1 MCVSVY
7 ICVQHMSEDVP
18 HLTSNGCVPVPMS
31 QHCLLLF
38 DKRLH
43 SYRKSPCF
51 VGKSSILGHGF
62 HSELWVYWRGSQ
74 PYWPFSTGQSTNSLP
89 RAITR
94 KQDHNPFPIQPALTA
109 GIQPPSWKAW
119 CELHPNISLVKPN
132 ANPWQCYGCEWK
144 MVLFNSK
151 GHCLKWHGYRTQFWS
166 IFSETETS
174 GRVNVIQHTVGTVP
188 QHTPSQSMAQILW
201 LTCSHTILIYFDKC
215 PGKHQGWQFWRIRPP
230 ILIYLRN
237 DRRPTGF

>member
-1 MCVSVY
+1 VS
-7 ICVQHMSEDVP
+7 
-18 HLTSNGCVPVPMS
+18 
-31 QHCLLLF
+31 
-38 DKRLH
+38 
-43 SYRKSPCF
+43 
-51 VGKSSILGHGF
+51 
-62 HSELWVYWRGSQ
+62 LWEGSQ

-94 KQDHNPFPIQPALTA
+94 KQDHNPFLIQPALTA

-201 LTCSHTILIYFDKC
+201 LTCSHINFDIFWQMPLKASRLTILTNKASYFDI
-215 PGKHQGWQFWRIRPP
+215 FWEMIGDPQVSKVQSLGPRSMGSSSCFDVFFGFKWPL
-230 ILIYLRN
+230 ILTVDALFSGTKSTYQTQTDYIV
-237 DRRPTGF
+237 DVSCIPTI

>member
-62 HSELWVYWRGSQ
+62 HSELWVYGRVASHIGHFQQVNQPIAFHAPSPGNRITTHFSSSRHLLLGS
-74 PYWPFSTGQSTNSLP
+74 NLP
-89 RAITR
+89 AGKHDVSCIRIFLWWSQTR
-94 KQDHNPFPIQPALTA
+94 IRD
-109 GIQPPSWKAW
+109 
-119 CELHPNISLVKPN
+119 N
-132 ANPWQCYGCEWK
+132 A
-144 MVLFNSK
+144 MVA
-151 GHCLKWHGYRTQFWS
+151 
-166 IFSETETS
+166 S
-174 GRVNVIQHTVGTVP
+174 GRWCFSIQKAT
-188 QHTPSQSMAQILW
+188 A
-201 LTCSHTILIYFDKC
+201 
-215 PGKHQGWQFWRIRPP
+215 
-230 ILIYLRN
+230 
-237 DRRPTGF
+237 